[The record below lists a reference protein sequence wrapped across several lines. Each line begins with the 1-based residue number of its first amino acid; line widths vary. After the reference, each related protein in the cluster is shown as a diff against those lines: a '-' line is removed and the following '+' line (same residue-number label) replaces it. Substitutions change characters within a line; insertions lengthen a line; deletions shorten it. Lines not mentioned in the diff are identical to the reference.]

1 MKSIVTAAALFAV
14 LSGCA
19 TQRPT
24 PNLPPP
30 KIVTKAPAEP
40 QPSAQ
45 LPTGEQL
52 LARQPAEIQQAVREH
67 RDGGIW
73 PVSKTAERALY
84 PYGQEPQPIV
94 DCAPLRTTD
103 IQLQPGETITDVA
116 MGDTE
121 RWMATPASSGDP
133 RNPVPHLA
141 VKPQSPGIETNL
153 TIYTTKHIYRL
164 ILRSRGRA
172 LQEVEFYYPDE
183 LLAAMKDADA
193 AASKA
198 KQTAVDPPGDSI
210 DAIKFA
216 VDPSQ
221 LNFDY
226 TVSGPNVAW
235 KPTRAFDDGSRLYVE
250 MPEGMKSSEAPALL
264 IDAGDGTQMVNYRV
278 DGNYYVVDRLVS
290 EAVLVSGVGRNQ
302 DKVTIS
308 YAGAPR

>member
-1 MKSIVTAAALFAV
+1 M
-14 LSGCA
+14 SGCA
-19 TQRPT
+19 TQRPA
-24 PNLPPP
+24 PNLSPP
-30 KIVTKAPAEP
+30 KIVSEAPAKP
-40 QPSAQ
+40 QPSSPV
-45 LPTGEQL
+45 PTGKQL
-52 LARQPAEIQQAVREH
+52 LEQQSADVQQAVRAH
-67 RDGGIW
+67 QDGSSW
-73 PVSKTAERALY
+73 PVYKSAERALY
-84 PYGQEPQPIV
+84 PYGRAPQPIV

-103 IQLQPGETITDVA
+103 VQLQPGETITDVA

-141 VKPQSPGIETNL
+141 VKPQSPGLETNL
-153 TIYTTKHIYRL
+153 TIYTTRHIYHL

-183 LLAAMKDADA
+183 LVIAMKDADL

-198 KQTAVDPPGDSI
+198 NQTAADPSADSI

-226 TVSGPNVAW
+226 TVSGANVAW

-250 MPEGMKSSEAPALL
+250 MPDGMKSSEAPALL
-264 IDAGDGTQMVNYRV
+264 IDAGGGTQMVNYRV
-278 DGNYYVVDRLVS
+278 DGNYYVVDRLVN
-290 EAVLVSGVGRNQ
+290 EAILVSGVGRNHDQ
-302 DKVTIS
+302 VTIS
-308 YAGAPR
+308 YMGAPR